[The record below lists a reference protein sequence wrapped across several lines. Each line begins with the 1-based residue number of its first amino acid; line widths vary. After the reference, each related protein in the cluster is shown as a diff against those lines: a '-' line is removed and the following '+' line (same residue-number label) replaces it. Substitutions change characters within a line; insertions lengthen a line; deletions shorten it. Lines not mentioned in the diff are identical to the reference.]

1 MLRRYR
7 RGGLI
12 RHLTRERYLSR
23 GAERSRPMREFALL
37 LELEALGL
45 PAPRAFAARVER
57 RGPFETGA
65 LVTHRLPGRTLAENL
80 AGVSAETPG
89 GAAGVPAE
97 APWADIGRCIAR
109 FHRAGV
115 LHADLNAHNVM
126 VAGAGTGDAPRVSL
140 IDFDRGRR
148 LRGPVPEARARAN
161 VERLARS
168 IDKLAAAHGRAPERD
183 GVRTL
188 EAAWRDGLSAR

>member
-65 LVTHRLPGRTLAENL
+65 LVTHRLPGRTLAESL
-80 AGVSAETPG
+80 ADGVSAE
-89 GAAGVPAE
+89 V
-97 APWADIGRCIAR
+97 PWADIGRCIAR
-109 FHRAGV
+109 FHRAGA

-126 VAGAGTGDAPRVSL
+126 VAEAGDAPAVSL

-148 LRGPVPEARARAN
+148 LDGPVPEARARAN

-168 IDKLAAAHGRAPERD
+168 IDKLAAARGRVPDRAGMRA
-183 GVRTL
+183 L
-188 EAAWRDGLSAR
+188 EAAWRDNLSAR